1 METQIFKRY
10 PLYPEG
16 AEVTEE
22 NKEEIAAWCGGTLK
36 VTANGNSF
44 FIQVP
49 VMRPLSKRQSRANL
63 GDHILK
69 LGGGF
74 KVYTPQ
80 GMAKSFR
87 SSSVEERDADED
99 LAYANAIKQELAQ
112 EREKNHG
119 SDNDS

>member
-1 METQIFKRY
+1 MDIKIFKRY

-36 VTANGNSF
+36 VTGNSF
-44 FIQVP
+44 FIHVP

-63 GDHILK
+63 GDHILR

-80 GMAKSFR
+80 GMLKSFR
-87 SSSVEERDADED
+87 DSSVEEMEADQD
-99 LAYANAIKQELAQ
+99 LKTAENIKMEFAAK
-112 EREKNHG
+112 EAENGRTN
-119 SDNDS
+119 